1 MQFVCWCHYFQ
12 FSAWLV
18 GLYFGGKIQKDQRMT
33 VRSCLKP
40 TLVGLTQFLNYYA
53 VNDDIYDVDDIKK
66 KNYENGYYEYIIK
79 T

>member
-1 MQFVCWCHYFQ
+1 MLVPL

-18 GLYFGGKIQKDQRMT
+18 GISFGGKIQKGQRMT

-53 VNDDIYDVDDIKK
+53 VKMMIYMMSMIQRKR
-66 KNYENGYYEYIIK
+66 NMRMATMNI
-79 T
+79 

>member
-1 MQFVCWCHYFQ
+1 
-12 FSAWLV
+12 
-18 GLYFGGKIQKDQRMT
+18 MT